1 MQQLPPSEHVSTAEI
16 TRIFSHTTA
25 TYKFYWFIG
34 LLDLLARKGRTRMD
48 VWDIMIEMVA
58 NAWYPVCYFQLSF
71 GKTESLF
78 DAIMLLQRTRHIPLN
93 ISPRELSEWLHD
105 NLNDPFVTDTFGF
118 LMNNVP
124 YRFLSP
130 WINTPNNNEMMRRSQ
145 SLENDC
151 LYSLTRDERTMWL
164 DINVKWVDYLL
175 TNYHVLKDYAYWNL
189 TLFLQ
194 VRNPNV
200 PNIPFKLIKPEVRNA
215 LSKQRHYW
223 DFVISHAPEMR
234 CIYTGRP
241 LADGRYDLDHFIPW
255 SFVTH
260 DLVWNLIPADSSV
273 NASKSNRLPPLE
285 IFLPRLAAMQQ
296 KAVKISLIRGYTK
309 SVLEDYLYMGCSL
322 QELADM
328 DSGRLL
334 ECFQRIYQPLVQI
347 ALNTG
352 FAMWDPPQPQDS

>member
-1 MQQLPPSEHVSTAEI
+1 MS
-16 TRIFSHTTA
+16 RIFSHTTS

-34 LLDLLARKGRTRMD
+34 ILDLLVKEGKTRMD

-58 NAWYPVCYFQLSF
+58 GAWYPVCYFHLSF
-71 GKTESLF
+71 GQSESLS
-78 DAIMLLQRTRHIPLN
+78 DAIMLLQKARHIPVS
-93 ISPRELSEWLHD
+93 ISPRELTGWLHD
-105 NLNDPFVTDTFGF
+105 NLDDPFVTDTLCF

-130 WINTPNNNEMMRRSQ
+130 WINEKNDKEMMRRSQ

-151 LYSLTRDERTMWL
+151 LYRLTRDERTMWVDL
-164 DINVKWVDYLL
+164 NAKWLDYLRS
-175 TNYHVLKDYAYWNL
+175 NYYVLRDYAYWNL

-200 PNIPFKLIKPEVRNA
+200 PNIPYKLIKPEARNA
-215 LSKQRHYW
+215 LSRQRHYW
-223 DFVISHAPEMR
+223 DFVISHAPDMR

-241 LADGRYDLDHFIPW
+241 LTVGPYDLDHFIPW

-260 DLVWNLIPADSSV
+260 DLVWNLIPADPGV
-273 NASKSNRLPPLE
+273 NSSKSNRLPSLD

-296 KAVKISLIRGYTK
+296 HAVRISLREGYTK
-309 SVLEDYLYMGCSL
+309 NILEDYLSLGCSL

-334 ECFQRIYQPLVQI
+334 ECFRRICQPLVQI
-347 ALNTG
+347 ARNTG
-352 FAMWDPPQPQDS
+352 FAMWDNPPSGSAAGFSPDRGG